1 MLFEASGAAKRQILT
16 RVFGGEDLPANR
28 AHSSGETVWL
38 ADAAALP
45 ENFRAND
52 SGEVPCALV
61 VMGVSGSGKSTVADK
76 LAERLRWR
84 YEDGDKFHPQA
95 TSPR

>member
-45 ENFRAND
+45 ENFRA
-52 SGEVPCALV
+52 E
-61 VMGVSGSGKSTVADK
+61 
-76 LAERLRWR
+76 
-84 YEDGDKFHPQA
+84 
-95 TSPR
+95 